1 MVWYVPQSSIEMLKA
16 IQKKM
21 AANIVR
27 SRDTA
32 YLKSHFSLYPRYDLI
47 DESHGKRRY

>member
-1 MVWYVPQSSIEMLKA
+1 MVWYVPQSSIEMIKIL
-16 IQKKM
+16 QNKM
-21 AANIVR
+21 VANIVG

-32 YLKSHFSLYPRYDLI
+32 YLKSHLSLYLLYDLI